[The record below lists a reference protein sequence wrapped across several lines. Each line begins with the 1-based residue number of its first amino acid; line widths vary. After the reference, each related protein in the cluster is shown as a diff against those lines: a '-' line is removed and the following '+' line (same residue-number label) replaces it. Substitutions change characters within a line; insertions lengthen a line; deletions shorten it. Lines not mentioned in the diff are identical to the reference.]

1 MIFGQREVRVEVM
14 LARSEAA
21 ENKRLFDQLFSRRA
35 EIEAAFGHPLE
46 WRRMDDKK
54 QSRIVCSQDFDGYD
68 KESWPDMLA
77 WLSGHIRELAAAFTE
92 PLNRAGRSI
101 HLQDE
106 GED

>member
-1 MIFGQREVRVEVM
+1 M

-21 ENKRLFDQLFSRRA
+21 ENKRLFDQLFGRRT
-35 EIEAAFGHPLE
+35 EIETAFGHTLE

-54 QSRIVCSQDFDGYD
+54 QSRIVYAQAFDGYD

-77 WLSGHIRELAAAFTE
+77 WLSRHIRRLAAAFTE
-92 PLNRAGRSI
+92 PLTRAGRSI